1 MSKQPHNEHELELA
15 LTRLAGSNLAAVVY
29 RDMMAGVI
37 LGQMLPAG
45 TVVKGGT
52 SLRLRFGPG
61 KSRVT
66 IAWRF
71 ATRQF
76 ACPRSDRFAAH
87 HAERAIRYRSD
98 CGYLPQAVQLSKT
111 APMARQCCEGRWLG

>member
-1 MSKQPHNEHELELA
+1 MPKQPHNEHELELA

-37 LGQMLPAG
+37 LGQMLPSG

-52 SLRLRFGPG
+52 SLRLRFGPE

-66 IAWRF
+66 MDFDTA
-71 ATRQF
+71 
-76 ACPRSDRFAAH
+76 RSMELEEFIKFLRVRLAA
-87 HAERAIRYRSD
+87 AVKTNSQ
-98 CGYLPQAVQLSKT
+98 PQSLHTSVLSSYICHT
-111 APMARQCCEGRWLG
+111 S